1 MTTPADPQRAVL
13 SLLEEVI
20 DFEYDTIEA
29 YKLAVNHLADEAL
42 RWRLES
48 FLEDHVRHVESLTHE
63 ILAMGGEAPAG
74 PDAKF
79 LITAGKVFLGL
90 LLGDRAI
97 LGALRA
103 NEGDTNALYERAASQ
118 IEVPSGLR
126 RIFLQHLADERRH
139 RDWFEGRIAQ
149 SRHEVARAG

>member
-1 MTTPADPQRAVL
+1 MTTQADPQREVL

-42 RWRLES
+42 RWRVES

-63 ILAMGGEAPAG
+63 IISLGGTAPEG

-79 LITAGKVFLGL
+79 LITTGKVFLGL

-97 LGALRA
+97 LGAMRA
-103 NEGDTNALYERAASQ
+103 NEGDTNNLYERAASQ
-118 IEVPSGLR
+118 LEIPSHLR

-149 SRHEVARAG
+149 SSREVAQAG

>member
-1 MTTPADPQRAVL
+1 MTTPADPQREVL

-20 DFEYDTIEA
+20 DFEYDTLEA
-29 YKLAVNHLADEAL
+29 YKLAVNHLADDAL
-42 RWRLES
+42 RWRVES
-48 FLEDHVRHVESLTHE
+48 FLDDHTRHVESLTLE
-63 ILAMGGEAPAG
+63 IVAMGAEAPEG

-103 NEGDTNALYERAASQ
+103 NEGDTNALYERAASRL
-118 IEVPSGLR
+118 EVSPPLR

-139 RDWFEGRIAQ
+139 RDWLEGRIAQ
-149 SRHEVARAG
+149 SRRETAQAG